1 MSNLIKMEKYQLLHN
16 LFYGCGGIIVFLLG
30 FFTADT
36 YVPEVMGPEGGVATS
51 LVDIFNGMVYD
62 TTFLLILLSSILALV
77 FGQEFSCRTIDL
89 EIGAGHSRKAI
100 FTSKIVV
107 YLFAFNIMALIY
119 PIAGCLREFGKFGI
133 EDVTGFI
140 YNVIKATGYSFLLN
154 STSFFIAIIICF
166 YLQSSVKAIAV
177 TAIVNFILS
186 IYLGYGMML
195 KLPVAFLTTFQ
206 IREVI
211 STQGLIQLPAILIG
225 ITWICILVFLS
236 WIKFRKCDL
245 K

>member
-16 LFYGCGGIIVFLLG
+16 LFYRCGGIMVFLLG

-36 YVPEVMGPEGGVATS
+36 YVPEVMGPEGGAATS

-89 EIGAGHSRKAI
+89 EIGAGHSRKAV

-119 PIAGCLREFGKFGI
+119 PMAGCLREFGKFGI
-133 EDVTGFI
+133 EDITGFI
-140 YNVIKATGYSFLLN
+140 YNVIKASGYSFLLN
-154 STSFFIAIIICF
+154 STSFLIAIIMCF
-166 YLQSSVKAIAV
+166 YLQSSVKAVAV

-186 IYLGYGMML
+186 LYLGYGMML
-195 KLPVAFLTTFQ
+195 QLPVAFLTTFQ
-206 IREVI
+206 IRAVI
-211 STQGLIQLPAILIG
+211 STQGLIQLPVILTG
-225 ITWICILVFLS
+225 ITWICILVFFS

>member
-1 MSNLIKMEKYQLLHN
+1 M
-16 LFYGCGGIIVFLLG
+16 
-30 FFTADT
+30 
-36 YVPEVMGPEGGVATS
+36 ATS

-154 STSFFIAIIICF
+154 STSFLIAIIICF

-245 K
+245 KIRGC